1 MLNLTA
7 VLTLTDAALETSA
20 ESVSNAAEAPATDP
34 GILSVI
40 LMGVGIVFA
49 GIVVIAVI
57 CRLLLLFGSLG
68 AKNKESKTAVKTE
81 EEFKPDGELAAVIG
95 AVVAEESGVDVKNIK
110 IVSVKR
116 V

>member
-1 MLNLTA
+1 MVNLTTL
-7 VLTLTDAALETSA
+7 LTVTDGLS
-20 ESVSNAAEAPATDP
+20 ESVTETVAEAVDP

-68 AKNKESKTAVKTE
+68 SKKKEETPAVKGG
-81 EEFKPDGELAAVIG
+81 EEFRPDGELAAVIG

-110 IVSVKR
+110 IVSIKKV
-116 V
+116 